1 MTLWRGAALT
11 LALLAAGQK
20 ANGQSADFVP
30 RRASSDTLFFGGQL
44 VDLSTGSRGGTGE
57 IDWLRVLSPRQSLN
71 VGASSFSLA
80 GTQWAYGRLGTT
92 LKPASRTTLHA
103 ETELGRG
110 REAGKGFGYKS
121 LRGSLAYEVLEKRLV
136 FEIEDR
142 YLQIQQISGNVLK
155 IGASFL
161 PSASLSVTAA
171 AHGTT
176 SGNVDTRVLVLRVD
190 REGKAFSAFAGVSAG
205 RSRPVLVELA
215 ATGPAQ
221 GLRQAFG
228 GVGIPVGRLRL
239 IMALD
244 WLDLGEVR
252 RGSLMMSWKLP
263 L

>member
-1 MTLWRGAALT
+1 MTPWRGAALT
-11 LALLAAGQK
+11 LFLLALGRQADAQT
-20 ANGQSADFVP
+20 ADFVP
-30 RRASSDTLFFGGQL
+30 RRATSDTLFFGGQL

-57 IDWLRVLSPRQSLN
+57 IDWLHVLSPRRSLN

-80 GTQWAYGRLGTT
+80 GTQWAYGRLGST

-110 REAGKGFGYKS
+110 REAGRGFAYKS
-121 LRGSLAYEVLEKRLV
+121 LRGSLAHEVLEKRLV
-136 FEIEDR
+136 VEIEDR
-142 YLQIQQISGNVLK
+142 FLSVQQVSGNVVKL
-155 IGASFL
+155 GAAYL
-161 PSASLSVTAA
+161 PSATFSVTAA

-190 REGKAFSAFAGVSAG
+190 REAKAFSAFAGVSAG
-205 RSRPVLVELA
+205 RSRPVLVELG

-221 GLRQAFG
+221 RLRQAFG

-239 IMALD
+239 IMAVD

-252 RGSLMMSWKLP
+252 RGSFMMSWKLP